1 MAGSERKG
9 TFKVETLKGIE
20 AEMQAVWETEKLHE
34 INAPPNGEGEKFMTT
49 FPYPYMNGRLHLG
62 HTFTITK
69 CEFATRYIK
78 HLIYAMNKEFL
89 GGICRRLMLPRE
101 RLILIQTHGVLN
113 MYVNFEPFKIFV

>member
-78 HLIYAMNKEFL
+78 TFDLGNEQGIF
-89 GGICRRLMLPRE
+89 GGIPG
-101 RLILIQTHGVLN
+101 THVASGALDSHTN
-113 MYVNFEPFKIFV
+113 